1 MVANLDICFHSGRL
15 TATRGVGTTV
25 KRVIR
30 PVLIGGIAG
39 VIIIAGPPLL
49 LTKAAK
55 KQKAY

>member
-1 MVANLDICFHSGRL
+1 L

-39 VIIIAGPPLL
+39 VIVIAGPPLL